1 MEFRNSLR
9 SAYRAV
15 RDRAG
20 PVAAELARRYTALPG
35 AVQVAGVAL
44 AVALGVYF
52 TTYVVLR
59 LAPGG
64 YYQRIEPYAGP
75 VFAPAESFSSLFGLS
90 RDQLKASGGEPV
102 AVQGLRLVTE
112 KIEPLISASG
122 KIESLETVNIVSQN
136 TGRIQTIFVDR
147 GQRVERGAPLLQLE
161 RLPLELQL
169 SQQRATL
176 EQSSARLRLAR
187 ERYENARRGVEVR
200 WAQIEQRRIEA
211 QRLRAELDRARTRFA
226 GQETLYQEGG
236 LSRDAYQAARTE
248 LIGREAA
255 YLNARKEY
263 EIASVGFRD
272 EDLRARGLSAPSDPA
287 ARFRQFVDLNTRVE
301 KAEAEAA
308 AAEVSASDAAYRST
322 SRLLAETTI
331 RSPIDG
337 FVAERHRSAGEE
349 VIGGGGMQSSEP
361 ILVLVNIRQVYV
373 TMDIPESESVQLAT
387 GMEVRC
393 TVDVFPDEV
402 FTAEMKLISPVV
414 QERSHTVEVRAL
426 IDNPEFRLKPGMF
439 ARGRIVTGPP
449 RDAIMIP
456 EDNLIPQGENKA
468 VAFVVREG
476 KAYRVEVELGQRL
489 DGRYEIKAGLKAGD
503 VIATEKF
510 SILRDGLPVLVQL
523 PRR

>member
-1 MEFRNSLR
+1 MPLR
-9 SAYRAV
+9 DKIRQVYQALRARALPAADRAV
-15 RDRAG
+15 QLYQSAPR
-20 PVAAELARRYTALPG
+20 PVRL
-35 AVQVAGVAL
+35 AL
-44 AVALGVYF
+44 AGAAVVGGVYF
-52 TTYVVLR
+52 TGYLILR
-59 LAPGG
+59 LAPQS
-64 YYQRIEPYAGP
+64 YFDRVEPYAN
-75 VFAPAESFSSLFGLS
+75 VLYAPAEWTSSLFGLS
-90 RDQLKASGGEPV
+90 RDQLKASGGEAV
-102 AVQGLRLVTE
+102 TVQGLRLTTE
-112 KIEPLISASG
+112 QIEPLIAASG
-122 KIESLETVNIVSQN
+122 KIESLETVNVVSQN
-136 TGRIQTIFVDR
+136 SGRIQTIFVDR
-147 GQRVERGAPLLQLE
+147 GQRVTRGAPLLQLE

-169 SQQRATL
+169 AQQRAGL

-272 EDLRARGLSAPSDPA
+272 EDLRARGLPTSADPA
-287 ARFRQFVDLNTRVE
+287 ARFRFFVDLNTRVE

-322 SRLLAETTI
+322 GRLLSETTI
-331 RSPIDG
+331 RSPIEG
-337 FVAERHRSAGEE
+337 FVAERNRSAGEE
-349 VIGGGGMQSSEP
+349 VIGGGGMQSAEP
-361 ILVLVNIRQVYV
+361 ILVLVNIRQVYL
-373 TMDIPESESVQLAT
+373 TMDIPESESVRLAP

-393 TVDVFPDEV
+393 EADVFANEV
-402 FTAEMKLISPVV
+402 FKAELKLISPVV

-449 RDAIMIP
+449 RDAIMVP
-456 EDNLIPQGENKA
+456 EDNLVPQGENKA
-468 VAFVVREG
+468 VLFVVREG

-489 DGRYEIKAGLKAGD
+489 DGRYEIKAGVKPGD